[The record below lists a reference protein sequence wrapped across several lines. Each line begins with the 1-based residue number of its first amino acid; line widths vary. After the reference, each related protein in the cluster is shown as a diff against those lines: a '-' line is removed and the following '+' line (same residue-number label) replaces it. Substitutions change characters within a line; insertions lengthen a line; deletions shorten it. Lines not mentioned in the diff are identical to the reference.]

1 MNAYMSIQVPKG
13 EMWIIIKNVTRTG
26 VSMGLENENTKVKFF
41 EEEIKLDKNFIKK
54 STRFSLE

>member
-1 MNAYMSIQVPKG
+1 MSIQVPKG
-13 EMWIIIKNVTRTG
+13 EMWIIIKNVTRTR

>member
-13 EMWIIIKNVTRTG
+13 EMWIIIKNVTRTR